1 MAKRHTR
8 EFGTH
13 RVKVEIQDSFHFLAC
28 LAEFSC
34 AESSANIGDCG
45 GRVVENLLKFLLGLN
60 DLGVHIF
67 SMPKCRQYN
76 FRQNLDFLAIE
87 CIFGH

>member
-1 MAKRHTR
+1 MASIRGKLFKKSYFRVKKGLAKRHTR

-13 RVKVEIQDSFHFLAC
+13 RVKVEIRTHFLAC
-28 LAEFSC
+28 LAELSC

-60 DLGVHIF
+60 DLGVHI
-67 SMPKCRQYN
+67 YN
-76 FRQNLDFLAIE
+76 I
-87 CIFGH
+87 IV

>member
-13 RVKVEIQDSFHFLAC
+13 RVKVEIRTHFLAC

-60 DLGVHIF
+60 DLGVHI
-67 SMPKCRQYN
+67 YN
-76 FRQNLDFLAIE
+76 I
-87 CIFGH
+87 IV